1 MVASTLRKTTIME
14 DQNIMA
20 LFIGLDFDLFWK
32 RPRKISCFEEEMNLE
47 SYKQG
52 FNPQSQFQQM

>member
-1 MVASTLRKTTIME
+1 MVVSTLRKTTIME

-20 LFIGLDFDLFWK
+20 LFTSLDYDLFRR

-47 SYKQG
+47 SFKQG
-52 FNPQSQFQQM
+52 FNPQS

>member
-20 LFIGLDFDLFWK
+20 LFTSHESDLFW
-32 RPRKISCFEEEMNLE
+32 RRARKISCFEEEMNLE
-47 SYKQG
+47 SFKQN
-52 FNPQSQFQQM
+52 FNPQSQFQ